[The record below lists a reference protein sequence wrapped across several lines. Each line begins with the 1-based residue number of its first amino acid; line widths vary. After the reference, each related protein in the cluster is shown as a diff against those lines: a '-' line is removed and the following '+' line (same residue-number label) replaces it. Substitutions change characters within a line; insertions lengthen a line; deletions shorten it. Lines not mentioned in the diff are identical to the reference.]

1 MAKQKF
7 DFKEVAAPEEEVMIS
22 TDTAH
27 LSNWLKVIHEQN
39 LAQTELLK
47 KINSAAQII
56 GVIVLLSAI
65 LAACGALLG
74 R

>member
-27 LSNWLKVIHEQN
+27 LSNCLKVIHEQN